1 MNRVTDLPAHILD
14 NQLTA
19 VILLDSTLQVHYV
32 NPAAEQL
39 LGISARRLLANPLTQ
54 SLEYLSLDLA
64 RLQE

>member
-39 LGISARRLLANPLTQ
+39 LGISARRLLANPLVEDYEIQ
-54 SLEYLSLDLA
+54 LLDGA
-64 RLQE
+64 S